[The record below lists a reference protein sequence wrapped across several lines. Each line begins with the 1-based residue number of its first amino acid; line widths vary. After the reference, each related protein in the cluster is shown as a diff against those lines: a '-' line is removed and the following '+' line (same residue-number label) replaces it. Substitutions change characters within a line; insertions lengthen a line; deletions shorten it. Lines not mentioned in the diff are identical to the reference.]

1 MSAIDGL
8 QFARGRDLLL
18 IQHREYEGAEFIDLR
33 LHYHARGELKP
44 TQKGATIRIAEL
56 REVIAWLTA
65 AADEL
70 DAPDRKPKRPRA
82 PSSSMG
88 AGPELSPEEESELF

>member
-1 MSAIDGL
+1 MSLDPI
-8 QFARGRDLLL
+8 QFARGRDLLV
-18 IQHREYEGAEFIDLR
+18 IQCREYEGSEFIDLR

-56 REVIAWLTA
+56 REVAAWLTA

-70 DAPDRKPKRPRA
+70 DAPDRKPKRERRPA
-82 PSSSMG
+82 STMG
-88 AGPELSPEEESELF
+88 AGPELTPEEEKDLF